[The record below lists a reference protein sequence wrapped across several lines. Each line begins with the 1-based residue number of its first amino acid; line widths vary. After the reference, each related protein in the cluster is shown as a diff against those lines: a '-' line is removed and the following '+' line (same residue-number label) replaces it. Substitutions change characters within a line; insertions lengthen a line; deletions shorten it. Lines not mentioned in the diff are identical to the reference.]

1 MALRTNL
8 GIGTDLDDAFAWGGR
23 AKASY
28 RLALDEAVYEAKYHN
43 FCEGEHFWQ
52 AALRHAEHSEDAGA
66 MMAITEEIESL
77 RDAALLAVQA
87 GA

>member
-1 MALRTNL
+1 MATRTNL
-8 GIGTDLDDAFAWGGR
+8 GSGTELDDAFAWGGR
-23 AKASY
+23 AKACY
-28 RLALDEAVYEAKYHN
+28 RLALDEPVYEARYHN

-52 AALRHAEHSEDAGA
+52 AALRQAERSEDAGA

-77 RDAALLAVQA
+77 RDEALLAVQA